1 MKSYRMYCLLSIVL
15 FLASC
20 VDDYKS
26 ENQKEAYAITAQIE
40 QNGTRTAVNAQNQV
54 VWTEGDQIGVFG
66 DLQTNNALFELEA
79 ANGSSARFTG
89 ELASGEQPDV
99 AYYPYQSGARLQ
111 GSALSFELPAEYVYS
126 DNSNA
131 PMIGYSEGENAL
143 SFKHLCGL
151 MKVTVNNVPE
161 ESVQFVVTSEG
172 DNPKGIAGTAVVADV
187 HQADAILAVQDDGNT
202 QYSITYQLTGSVS
215 DKTLTFYIPIPVGEY
230 EKLTV
235 SLQNADGKVLFQKS
249 TLNASIKRA
258 VILSMP
264 TLSCDEDVSYV
275 LADNTIQYSR
285 DDEAYIFSVESEGDG
300 TSDLNVLTFAKDTPR
315 DKLPKVG
322 SVLLYSEI
330 TEKFPAGFLGK
341 VTSVDETNE
350 GYAVHTEAAALDE
363 AFDKL
368 DIDKEFDLFSYI
380 PDDVLSQYGIKK
392 NMQTKV
398 DVPVRLTFPLNV
410 SMGFPAKKP
419 FAMAGATGSFTMDSN
434 MRFITDIDG
443 KEQSNYLKIE
453 LDNHVS
459 KSLTY
464 SLSFTKG
471 FEFPDDV
478 RKVYDLL
485 IVELYRMVP
494 IPAGPII
501 ISPKVIAGLSGSAR
515 GTGSVSFQINSTQE
529 SVSSIEIKDN
539 NIYINN
545 PTNEDEI
552 PQQSRDLL
560 INLKG
565 AVGVGPKI
573 GVVFD
578 FFTVAMK
585 GTIELSASLMMEMA
599 LEYQYDVSNA
609 ANGTFYSLVKDSK
622 VAFTP
627 YIELKGAA
635 SVDLFSTIK
644 DSLEL
649 SPQFAFLTDE
659 EYIVPSM
666 ENISIN
672 DSDES
677 VITNISYEVI
687 HNTLWPFE
695 YGLKIYDEY
704 GSELYSQLYMRYN
717 MVAFTYPQNLK
728 EPLTFTFANLE
739 EGKKYIAKPFFTFL
753 GNEIVTDISK
763 EFMLE
768 EEEEEEEE
776 PQPGGTLTVISV
788 NATDITKNSATLSGL
803 IPDAKLDGTYEYG
816 FMYGTSETLTA
827 ETATIVPV
835 TTIQDNGSFSA
846 DISALTENTTYY
858 WRAYVCDANEKY
870 TYGDVKSFVTT
881 NDPQGQMSERD
892 ILIAFFHAT
901 GGNNWIRKD
910 NWCTD
915 APLEDWYGVVTEE
928 EYYSSPVYAG
938 KEKIKQIILEDNNL
952 TGTAILSG
960 LTELEN
966 IVLEGNQLTGMDFTG
981 LPSLL
986 SVHLS
991 KNRISNLDLMPLR
1004 AKLERL
1010 SCDENLLTDL
1020 QVAGFD
1026 KLEHL
1031 ECGTNQLRDLD
1042 LTGCISLKWL
1052 DCDENQLTNLDVS
1065 QLTQLRS
1072 INCNDNSITSLYVP
1086 NLKKLSTLYC
1096 LGNPLTDLK
1105 IDGCIDLDILGFG
1118 RHPDANIPQFDAS
1131 QFVNLSQLRIYGCK
1145 MQNLTVPASQRL
1157 HTFYCIDNEL
1167 TDIDVSPMTGVDMLF
1182 LDNNQLESL
1191 DVSNLEKLNILS
1203 CDENKLKNL
1212 DVSML
1217 NMLSKLE
1224 CSDNE
1229 LVELKISPYMSELH
1243 CRNNQLKTLD
1253 MSISTR
1259 FKKTSAILCD
1269 NNYLE
1274 VVYLSSSQEYLISK
1288 FPTWGEQDSYI
1299 YKKPYHWNSYQYPE
1313 FIYK

>member
-1 MKSYRMYCLLSIVL
+1 MEETMKSYRMYCLLSIVL

-172 DNPKGIAGTAVVADV
+172 ENPKGIAGTAVVADV

-215 DKTLTFYIPIPVGEY
+215 DKTFTFYIPIPVGEY

-285 DDEAYIFSVESEGDG
+285 DDEAYIFSVESEGDE
-300 TSDLNVLTFAKDTPR
+300 TSDLNVLTFAKDTPS

-410 SMGFPAKKP
+410 SMGFPAKEP

-539 NIYINN
+539 NIYIHN

-649 SPQFAFLTDE
+649 SPQFAFFTDE

-768 EEEEEEEE
+768 EDEEEEEEK

-858 WRAYVCDANEKY
+858 WRAYVCDANGKY

-881 NDPQGQMSERD
+881 NDSQGQMSERD
-892 ILIAFFHAT
+892 ILIAFYHSA
-901 GGNNWIRKD
+901 GGENWNYAG

-915 APLEDWYGVVTEE
+915 APLGDWYGIYTDSEGHVAYIDLHTNWLTG
-928 EYYSSPVYAG
+928 YADLSG
-938 KEKIKQIILEDNNL
+938 LKHLSNLDLRNNNL
-952 TGTAILSG
+952 TYINISG
-960 LTELEN
+960 LTGLNFISIGDNDLSGVIDVSGFSELESLYCN
-966 IVLEGNQLTGMDFTG
+966 GNQLTGLNVTG
-981 LPSLL
+981 CTQLVSL
-986 SVHLS
+986 
-991 KNRISNLDLMPLR
+991 M
-1004 AKLERL
+1004 
-1010 SCDENLLTDL
+1010 CDD
-1020 QVAGFD
+1020 
-1026 KLEHL
+1026 
-1031 ECGTNQLRDLD
+1031 NQLTELD
-1042 LTGCISLKWL
+1042 LTGLYKLNTLYCNDNRIRS
-1052 DCDENQLTNLDVS
+1052 LDVS
-1065 QLTQLRS
+1065 GFSDLEYLSCSDNPLTYLNIDGTNLKNFSCGGPGAYLPDLKVSQFTDL
-1072 INCNDNSITSLYVP
+1072 TSLYIGSCGLAHLDV
-1086 NLKKLSTLYC
+1086 STL
-1096 LGNPLTDLK
+1096 NKLTT
-1105 IDGCIDLDILGFG
+1105 
-1118 RHPDANIPQFDAS
+1118 
-1131 QFVNLSQLRIYGCK
+1131 
-1145 MQNLTVPASQRL
+1145 LT
-1157 HTFYCIDNEL
+1157 CEGNEL
-1167 TDIDVSPMTGVDMLF
+1167 TELNVS
-1182 LDNNQLESL
+1182 NLENLITLQCDTNKLANL
-1191 DVSNLEKLNILS
+1191 DVSNLRELKILRCSNNQLEK
-1203 CDENKLKNL
+1203 L

-1217 NMLSKLE
+1217 KELHTLYCNNNKLTELNVSTLPNLSLLE
-1224 CSDNE
+1224 C
-1229 LVELKISPYMSELH
+1229 
-1243 CRNNQLKTLD
+1243 NNNKLSTLD
-1253 MSISTR
+1253 VSGAEKTYMIISCIGMENFLTEI
-1259 FKKTSAILCD
+1259 ILPIGYENSFHYTVDCT
-1269 NNYLE
+1269 
-1274 VVYLSSSQEYLISK
+1274 
-1288 FPTWGEQDSYI
+1288 TWGEKDFDKYRS
-1299 YKKPYHWNSYQYPE
+1299 PNHLDSYQYPE

>member
-26 ENQKEAYAITAQIE
+26 GNQKETYAITAQIE

-89 ELASGEQPDV
+89 ELAVGEQPDI

-131 PMIGYSEGENAL
+131 PMIGYSNGENAL

-172 DNPKGIAGTAVVADV
+172 DNPKGIAGTAVVEDV

-215 DKTLTFYIPIPVGEY
+215 DREFTFYIPIPVGEY

-285 DDEAYIFSVESEGDG
+285 DDEAYIFSVESEGDE
-300 TSDLNVLTFAKDTPR
+300 TSDLNVLTFAKDTPS

-350 GYAVHTEAAALDE
+350 GYAVHTEAATLIE
-363 AFDKL
+363 AFEEL
-368 DIDKEFDLFSYI
+368 YIDKDLDLFESI
-380 PDDVLSQYGIKK
+380 SDEVLAQYGIDRVAQTRALDTIFQIRVPLGAQLEIPFDNPQYSVDILGEFTSTSKIHMDTDVEKK
-392 NMQTKV
+392 NLLEYTRLDMDNTVVVAGNFSAGLYSEAENEPV
-398 DVPVRLTFPLNV
+398 DVGKINDRKPQDLFLLRLPGPPVPVGPVVICPSVIIGFSVSASGKGHLTYYFQYSKDYKSCVEIINGKLNV
-410 SMGFPAKKP
+410 
-419 FAMAGATGSFTMDSN
+419 
-434 MRFITDIDG
+434 
-443 KEQSNYLKIE
+443 KEPTTNSGRGVNFSE
-453 LDNHVS
+453 NVS
-459 KSLTY
+459 V
-464 SLSFTKG
+464 
-471 FEFPDDV
+471 D
-478 RKVYDLL
+478 
-485 IVELYRMVP
+485 
-494 IPAGPII
+494 
-501 ISPKVIAGLSGSAR
+501 
-515 GTGSVSFQINSTQE
+515 
-529 SVSSIEIKDN
+529 
-539 NIYINN
+539 
-545 PTNEDEI
+545 
-552 PQQSRDLL
+552 
-560 INLKG
+560 LKG
-565 AVGVGPKI
+565 AVAFGPKLGFEI
-573 GVVFD
+573 SIFPT
-578 FFTVAMK
+578 TV
-585 GTIELSASLMMEMA
+585 ELSVALMGELA
-599 LEYQYDVSNA
+599 LEYHQDLENLV
-609 ANGTFYSLVKDSK
+609 NGTFYSNVKDVK
-622 VAFTP
+622 ATFTP
-627 YIELKGAA
+627 YLQFNA
-635 SVDLFSTIK
+635 LFKLVRPKWQIGVT
-644 DSLEL
+644 
-649 SPQFAFLTDE
+649 PQFALTGVDAHV
-659 EYIVPSM
+659 VPGV
-666 ENISIN
+666 
-672 DSDES
+672 SDLAVDVSNES
-677 VITNISYEVI
+677 NSASVSYMVE
-687 HNTLWPFE
+687 HYTFWPFE
-695 YGLKIYDEY
+695 FGLKIYDEKDY
-704 GSELYSQLYMRYN
+704 EVSSQWYMPFSVLEF
-717 MVAFTYPQNLK
+717 MYPQDLK
-728 EPLTFTFANLE
+728 APLTFTFANLE
-739 EGKKYIAKPFFTFL
+739 EGKTYIAKPFFTFL

-768 EEEEEEEE
+768 EDEEGEEEK

-858 WRAYVCDANEKY
+858 WRAYVCDANGKY

-960 LTELEN
+960 LTELEI

-1145 MQNLTVPASQRL
+1145 MQNLTVPTSQRL

-1167 TDIDVSPMTGVDMLF
+1167 TDIDVSPMTGLERLF
-1182 LDNNQLESL
+1182 LDNNQLKSL
-1191 DVSNLEKLNILS
+1191 DVSNLEELMILS
-1203 CDENKLKNL
+1203 CDGNKLKEL
-1212 DVSML
+1212 DVSMQ
-1217 NMLSKLE
+1217 NML
-1224 CSDNE
+1224 
-1229 LVELKISPYMSELH
+1229 
-1243 CRNNQLKTLD
+1243 
-1253 MSISTR
+1253 
-1259 FKKTSAILCD
+1259 
-1269 NNYLE
+1269 
-1274 VVYLSSSQEYLISK
+1274 
-1288 FPTWGEQDSYI
+1288 
-1299 YKKPYHWNSYQYPE
+1299 
-1313 FIYK
+1313 

>member
-15 FLASC
+15 LLASC

-26 ENQKEAYAITAQIE
+26 ENQKETYAITAQIE

-89 ELASGEQPDV
+89 ELAVGEQPDI

-131 PMIGYSEGENAL
+131 PMIGYSNGENAL

-172 DNPKGIAGTAVVADV
+172 ENPKGIAGTAVVEDV

-215 DKTLTFYIPIPVGEY
+215 EKTFTFYIPIPVGEY

-285 DDEAYIFSVESEGDG
+285 DDEAYIFSVESEGDE
-300 TSDLNVLTFAKDTPR
+300 TSDLNVLTFAKDTPS

-322 SVLLYSEI
+322 SVLLY
-330 TEKFPAGFLGK
+330 TENTDKFPDGFLGK
-341 VTSVDETNE
+341 VTYMEETNE
-350 GYAVHTEAAALDE
+350 VYVVHTEPAALDE
-363 AFDKL
+363 AFEKL
-368 DIDKEFDLFSYI
+368 YIHKIFDLIPEDSELVQTRKGVDIGVDIVQDEDGFYI
-380 PDDVLSQYGIKK
+380 FR
-392 NMQTKV
+392 
-398 DVPVRLTFPLNV
+398 VPVHVDDDGAVIFNGEINLGLKYEYKIESDNQSQTSPTAIVKLTTKIGTANYRIGVHKKREENSSNPQIIFPIRSFPIRGNLASLIITPTIDLSFIIKLNGDISLNTGLDLELIRTETIRLKNGKWIREDNDLGENFHFKWEPV
-410 SMGFPAKKP
+410 G
-419 FAMAGATGSFTMDSN
+419 N
-434 MRFITDIDG
+434 MTIDG
-443 KEQSNYLKIE
+443 SVFGGFGVGLYLKALSNNKTKIGLEPQIGFRTAGEVSIDWEDLDEGFYEIFKDTKIE
-453 LDNHVS
+453 
-459 KSLTY
+459 
-464 SLSFTKG
+464 
-471 FEFPDDV
+471 
-478 RKVYDLL
+478 
-485 IVELYRMVP
+485 
-494 IPAGPII
+494 
-501 ISPKVIAGLSGSAR
+501 AGLGIDVDAEATFKVFKKEIN
-515 GTGSVSFQINSTQE
+515 GYETENFNKKTIFSFNLLHPYYLFPSFDKPVLE
-529 SVSSIEIKDN
+529 VDN
-539 NIYINN
+539 ENKTVYVDYLVN
-545 PTNEDEI
+545 
-552 PQQSRDLL
+552 RDL
-560 INLKG
+560 IFKSN
-565 AVGVGPKI
+565 I
-573 GVVFD
+573 GVSLYDESLISQTEKEEYVREKEYGNPLTATFD
-578 FFTVAMK
+578 N
-585 GTIELSASLMMEMA
+585 LSAGVN
-599 LEYQYDVSNA
+599 YTVFPYVQWGDWTFNA
-609 ANGTFYSLVKDSK
+609 
-622 VAFTP
+622 TP
-627 YIELKGAA
+627 EA
-635 SVDLFSTIK
+635 
-644 DSLEL
+644 
-649 SPQFAFLTDE
+649 
-659 EYIVPSM
+659 
-666 ENISIN
+666 
-672 DSDES
+672 
-677 VITNISYEVI
+677 
-687 HNTLWPFE
+687 
-695 YGLKIYDEY
+695 
-704 GSELYSQLYMRYN
+704 
-717 MVAFTYPQNLK
+717 
-728 EPLTFTFANLE
+728 
-739 EGKKYIAKPFFTFL
+739 
-753 GNEIVTDISK
+753 
-763 EFMLE
+763 EFMLEE

-858 WRAYVCDANEKY
+858 WRAYVCDANGKY

-960 LTELEN
+960 LTELEI

-1096 LGNPLTDLK
+1096 HRNPLTDLK
-1105 IDGCIDLDILGFG
+1105 IDGCINLDILGFG

-1131 QFVNLSQLRIYGCK
+1131 RFVNLSQLRIYGCK